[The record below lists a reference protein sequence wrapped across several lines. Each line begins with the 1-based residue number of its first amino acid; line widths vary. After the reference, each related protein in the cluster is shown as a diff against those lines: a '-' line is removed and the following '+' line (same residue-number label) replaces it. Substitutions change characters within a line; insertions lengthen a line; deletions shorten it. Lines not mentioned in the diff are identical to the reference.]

1 VDFIKTRLQ
10 QSAEPGRVGS
20 ATSVISQVIKRDG
33 AFGLWRGTIPTLW
46 RNVPGVAMYFTLLQK
61 MRGVLAESRYFQR
74 TLNPSLGSTTSVL
87 PVLAS
92 HGNLLAGATA
102 RVTVG
107 MLLNPVSIVKA
118 RYESDLHAFKSVFQ
132 AFSSVFTSGPRELL
146 KGAGA
151 SALRDGPYAGL
162 FLFSYEGAKEIWGRL
177 EPDAV
182 VPPTIIHMSSG
193 AAAGTFATLATHPF
207 DVLKTKIQVRTESR
221 YGTIQS
227 AAVAIWK
234 QRGISGFLDGASMRL
249 TRKVLS
255 SAIGWA
261 VYEGVL
267 LVMRNASPRS
277 S

>member
-1 VDFIKTRLQ
+1 
-10 QSAEPGRVGS
+10 
-20 ATSVISQVIKRDG
+20 
-33 AFGLWRGTIPTLW
+33 
-46 RNVPGVAMYFTLLQK
+46 MYFTLLQK

-118 RYESDLHAFKSVFQ
+118 RYEVRISRLYSPDAPTDTYVQSDLHAFKNVFQ

-162 FLFSYEGAKEIWGRL
+162 FLFSYEGAKEIWGGYYSTKVPSRLCAQLILGRL
-177 EPDAV
+177 EPDAMI
-182 VPPTIIHMSSG
+182 PPTVIHMSSG

-207 DVLKTKIQVRTESR
+207 DVLKVPSLPVSI
-221 YGTIQS
+221 
-227 AAVAIWK
+227 
-234 QRGISGFLDGASMRL
+234 
-249 TRKVLS
+249 
-255 SAIGWA
+255 
-261 VYEGVL
+261 
-267 LVMRNASPRS
+267 P
-277 S
+277 